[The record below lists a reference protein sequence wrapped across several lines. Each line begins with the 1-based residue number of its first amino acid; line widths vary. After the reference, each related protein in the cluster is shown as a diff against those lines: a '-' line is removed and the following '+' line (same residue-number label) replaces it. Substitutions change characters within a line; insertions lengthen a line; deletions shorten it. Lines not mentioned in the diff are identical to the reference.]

1 MTTRDTHPSGED
13 LAYLTAIAR
22 SGEDAPLLGGRF
34 LVWWAG
40 LTSLVILAHWSA
52 MMGYG
57 PLGAGAVWP
66 LWIGYI
72 VIGSAG
78 QAALVWSIRHKPGQ
92 GAPANRTEAA
102 VWMSAGLG
110 IGAIFLGVV
119 AGVQGGLLAPV
130 FFNVILP
137 VALAAYGTAW
147 MTVAQVSRRVGL
159 YAPALLAFAGAGAG
173 MAFAATHWVYPVAA
187 LALLASSLL
196 PGVAMLRSEPRSLA

>member
-110 IGAIFLGVV
+110 IWRDLSGRHRRGAGR
-119 AGVQGGLLAPV
+119 A
-130 FFNVILP
+130 
-137 VALAAYGTAW
+137 
-147 MTVAQVSRRVGL
+147 
-159 YAPALLAFAGAGAG
+159 AGAGVLQRAAAG
-173 MAFAATHWVYPVAA
+173 WRWRPT
-187 LALLASSLL
+187 
-196 PGVAMLRSEPRSLA
+196 GRRG

>member
-1 MTTRDTHPSGED
+1 MSASDTNKPGDD
-13 LAYLTAIAR
+13 LAYLSALAR

-40 LTSLVILAHWSA
+40 LTSLAILGHWA
-52 MMGYG
+52 ILMGHA
-57 PLGAGAVWP
+57 PFGAGAIWP

-119 AGVQGGLLAPV
+119 AGVQGGLLEPV
-130 FFNVILP
+130 FFNVLLP
-137 VALAAYGTAW
+137 VALAGYGAAW
-147 MTVAQVSRRVGL
+147 MTVAQVSRQSGL
-159 YAPALLAFAGAGAG
+159 YTPALLAFAGAGAG
-173 MAFAATHWVYPVAA
+173 MAFAAGHWVYPITA
-187 LALLASSLL
+187 LALLGSSVL
-196 PGVAMLRSEPRSLA
+196 PGLVMLRREPRSLA